1 METAPDNAESSS
13 ARLFTSQEQPQKER
27 VQTFI
32 NNALIEIL
40 DELRT
45 PDGRPTLTLKRRFRG
60 VSFSIN
66 PENLALETE
75 EKEILSSYSW
85 PGRNAYEAWKF
96 SRELLLWKSGSN

>member
-1 METAPDNAESSS
+1 MENTLDNAESSS
-13 ARLFTSQEQPQKER
+13 ARLVANQEQTQKER

-32 NNALIEIL
+32 DNALIEIL

-45 PDGRPTLTLKRRFRG
+45 PDGRPTLTLKRRSRG
-60 VSFSIN
+60 VPFSIN

-75 EKEILSSYSW
+75 EKEIQSCYTW

-96 SRELLLWKSGSN
+96 STELLSL

>member
-1 METAPDNAESSS
+1 MENTLDNAESSS
-13 ARLFTSQEQPQKER
+13 VRLFTNQKQTQKER

-32 NNALIEIL
+32 DNALIEIL

-45 PDGRPTLTLKRRFRG
+45 PDGRPTLTLKGRSRG

-66 PENLALETE
+66 PDNLALETE
-75 EKEILSSYSW
+75 EKEIRSSYSW

-96 SRELLLWKSGSN
+96 STEHPFL

>member
-13 ARLFTSQEQPQKER
+13 ARLFTCQEQSQKER
-27 VQTFI
+27 VLTFI
-32 NNALIEIL
+32 DNALIEIL

-45 PDGRPTLTLKRRFRG
+45 PDGRPTLTLKRRSRG
-60 VSFSIN
+60 APFSIN
-66 PENLALETE
+66 PENLALETG

-96 SRELLLWKSGSN
+96 STEHLFL